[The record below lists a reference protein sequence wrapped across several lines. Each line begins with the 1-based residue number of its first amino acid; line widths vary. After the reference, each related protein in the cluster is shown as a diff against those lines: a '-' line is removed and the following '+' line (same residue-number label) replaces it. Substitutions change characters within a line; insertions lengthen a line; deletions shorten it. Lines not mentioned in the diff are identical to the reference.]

1 MLRTQLLLN
10 YTLEDHGAVLDVERI
25 TIKLITKHGW
35 VIAYYGTIPTCPQP
49 NSLNLINVGSD
60 SATLTWST
68 FATDS
73 LWNTYI
79 TPSGVSPNNSHLIV
93 SNNDTRFLWNGPK
106 NWLLVSK
113 KKELIKNILDKFK
126 DTDFAVT
133 DLSHSRAII
142 EIEGQDVKE
151 VLKKGCPF
159 NFDSLEKNKSI
170 NSTYNGITLTIDM
183 LDDNPNKVRLF
194 ALRSFGESLYHSITD
209 ASLEYGFKSV

>member
-1 MLRTQLLLN
+1 MRSLVSALAYVHTTGQFGDYEGKNENDLLKISENKNLLIVQVVQYKN
-10 YTLEDHGAVLDVERI
+10 STLPFQSIDIDGL
-25 TIKLITKHGW
+25 KLKNEPLS
-35 VIAYYGTIPTCPQP
+35 V
-49 NSLNLINVGSD
+49 
-60 SATLTWST
+60 
-68 FATDS
+68 
-73 LWNTYI
+73 
-79 TPSGVSPNNSHLIV
+79 V

-106 NWLLVSK
+106 NWLLVSNK
-113 KKELIKNILDKFK
+113 KDLIKSILDKFK

-170 NSTYNGITLTIDM
+170 NSTYNGIALTIDM